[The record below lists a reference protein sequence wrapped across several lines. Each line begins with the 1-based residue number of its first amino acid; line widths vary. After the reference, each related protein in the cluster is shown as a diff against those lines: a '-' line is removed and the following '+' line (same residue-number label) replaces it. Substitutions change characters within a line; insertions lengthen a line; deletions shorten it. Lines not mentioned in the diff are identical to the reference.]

1 MRRMLLWALSVLVP
15 VGVLRLLHLTW
26 IIVLITIVLVVVA
39 LVVSASR
46 RRPKRT

>member
-1 MRRMLLWALSVLVP
+1 MLLWALSVLVP

-26 IIVLITIVLVVVA
+26 IIVLVTIVLVVIA